1 MESNDKTKFNDVFAQ
16 AASINPAQ
24 TIFAKE
30 QMAQLLEEHFKSQDI
45 FNNISSTGQNVH
57 VKGGFAAEE
66 WHTHSFNNDAILNG
80 DTARA
85 YNDNRTE
92 WAQYEWKGKK
102 LGTNDIPDTV
112 IVDKG
117 EVVRTYQ
124 SKYNKNV
131 HDTTGEMSAVKDGRP
146 KYEDVDNLLA
156 PSDQVDAIPQQAQ
169 QNYDKNLN
177 RGGDPVQREA
187 YKQTSEKVTSKMTNG
202 KSSSSDLSKTEAD
215 ELGKGNLD
223 KVKDLDSKYQSQS
236 TFQQMGKAAAG
247 AAAFTAVASGVMN
260 TVTYIQMARE
270 GKISSEDAVLKILGE
285 TASSA
290 ADSAVK
296 ASLQV
301 GVNSYLTRSASREV
315 ATTILA
321 KQGMGSM
328 LRSNAVTVGVVCAVD
343 CVKDL
348 VKLGMGNITEKEFY
362 ERQGKNLLNTSAG
375 VIGGSLGTSAA
386 ATAAGMLGL
395 GSASLG
401 YSALMLS
408 GGLAGG
414 LIAGMAMSLAI
425 ENGIEAPY
433 RDLVRNTDALRDT
446 ANELMKTTKT
456 VYLGQKLMEQ
466 FVRESA
472 KLDNE
477 FSQHLSEI
485 EREQNNARNAIENLK
500 NFKNKGGLI

>member
-1 MESNDKTKFNDVFAQ
+1 MEDNEKTKFEEVFSQ
-16 AASINPAQ
+16 AAAINPAQ

-92 WAQYEWKGKK
+92 WTQYEWKGKK

-156 PSDQVDAIPQQAQ
+156 PSDQVDGIPQQAQ

-215 ELGKGNLD
+215 ELGKGNLN
-223 KVKDLDSKYQSQS
+223 KLNELDSKYQTQS

-260 TVTYIQMARE
+260 SVNYIQMARE
-270 GKISSEDAVLKILGE
+270 GKITSEDAVIKILGE
-285 TASSA
+285 TAASA

-296 ASLQV
+296 ASIQTGL
-301 GVNSYLTRSASREV
+301 NSILTRTASREAV
-315 ATTILA
+315 TEMLA
-321 KQGMGSM
+321 EHGFKSM
-328 LRSNAVTVGVVCAVD
+328 LKSNAVTVGVVCAVD
-343 CVKDL
+343 CVKDI
-348 VKLGMGNITEKEFY
+348 VKLGTGKITEQEFY
-362 ERQGKNLLNTSAG
+362 DRQGKNILTTSAG
-375 VIGGSLGTSAA
+375 VVGGSLGTSAA
-386 ATAAGMLGL
+386 AEVTGILGI
-395 GSASLG
+395 GATSIG

-408 GGLAGG
+408 GGLIGG
-414 LIAGMAMSLAI
+414 LIAGIALSLAI
-425 ENGIEAPY
+425 ENHIDAPY
-433 RDLVRNTDALRDT
+433 RDLIRNYELIRDN
-446 ANELMKTTKT
+446 AIELEKT
-456 VYLGQKLMEQ
+456 VQNIKLGQK
-466 FVRESA
+466 V
-472 KLDNE
+472 
-477 FSQHLSEI
+477 
-485 EREQNNARNAIENLK
+485 IENFIADSNITINNLK
-500 NFKNKGGLI
+500 SIKNHIRETDKLIDEKLGLIKKR